1 MRAHKSRL
9 LDELHTT
16 PRSVQRFI
24 NRMHEGM
31 VDVNVA
37 EWSNLYS
44 RCDRT
49 PVNRIGPASNMKY
62 ENGLRHR

>member
-1 MRAHKSRL
+1 
-9 LDELHTT
+9 
-16 PRSVQRFI
+16 
-24 NRMHEGM
+24 M
-31 VDVNVA
+31 VDVNVS

-62 ENGLRHR
+62 ENGLRHRSRKVEFTWNRSPFNWTLAECSFNQNP